1 MIELINRED
10 HQKLYLQLYEIIKR
24 KIESGEWTVG
34 SQIPTEEQLCK
45 MFNISR
51 ATVRTAIIELV
62 RQGYLK
68 RQPGKGTFISK
79 KVISEGLLML
89 TNLRELM
96 FEDDSVFKQKILVR
110 TVMMPIDGLHKEL
123 NIAEDKHIIFI
134 KKLWFVEGEPS
145 FLLESYIPYQ
155 ICPLLL
161 EEDLEKESLYDIFE
175 RRFGIKI
182 TKVLNLFYIENLK
195 LDQSITLSLE
205 ENREVI
211 VITQKCFSGDTIV
224 LLNRFYKKKDK
235 YSLFLEYERK
245 AF

>member
-1 MIELINRED
+1 MIELLNREN

-24 KIESGEWTVG
+24 KIVTEEWTVG

-45 MFNISR
+45 MFNVSR

-68 RQPGKGTFISK
+68 RQPGKGTFINK

-96 FEDDSVFKQKILVR
+96 VEDDSVFKPEILAR
-110 TVMMPIDGLHKEL
+110 TVMMPINGLHKEL
-123 NIAEDKHIIFI
+123 NIKEDKHIIFI

-145 FLLESYIPYQ
+145 FLLESYIPYH

-161 EEDLEKESLYDIFE
+161 EEDLEKKSLYDIFE
-175 RRFGIKI
+175 RRFAIKI
-182 TKVLNLFYIENLK
+182 TKVSNVINVTNVKPDQGILLYLKEN
-195 LDQSITLSLE
+195 T
-205 ENREVI
+205 EVVTMI
-211 VITQKCFSGDTIV
+211 QKCYSGDTVV
-224 LLNRFYKKKDK
+224 LLNRYYKKKDR
-235 YSLFLEYERK
+235 YSLFFEFERK

>member
-1 MIELINRED
+1 MIELISRED

-24 KIESGEWTVG
+24 KIETGEWTVG

-45 MFNISR
+45 MFNVSR

-62 RQGYLK
+62 RQGYLR
-68 RQPGKGTFISK
+68 RQPGKGTFINK
-79 KVISEGLLML
+79 KIISEGLVML

-96 FEDDSVFKQKILVR
+96 IESVPIFRIEVLAR

-123 NIAEDKHIIFI
+123 NITEDKHVIFI
-134 KKLWFVEGEPS
+134 KKLWFIENEPS

-182 TKVLNLFYIENLK
+182 TKVLNIIYIANLK
-195 LDQSITLSLE
+195 LEQSVSLSVK
-205 ENREVI
+205 ENSKVI
-211 VITQKCFSGDTIV
+211 AIKQICYSGDTIV
-224 LLNRFYKKKDK
+224 LLNRFYKKQDR
-235 YSLFLEYERK
+235 YNLFLEYERK